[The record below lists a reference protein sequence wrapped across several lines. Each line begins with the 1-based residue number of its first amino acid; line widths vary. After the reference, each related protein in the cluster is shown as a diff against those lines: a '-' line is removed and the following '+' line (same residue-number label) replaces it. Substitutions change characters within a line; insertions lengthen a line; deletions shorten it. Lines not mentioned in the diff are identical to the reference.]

1 MYFMKGIDFTINAR
15 FNRVKLQPQL
25 KESGLISRAA
35 EKLLGVDLLGPVES
49 SFQLIDSELIES
61 M

>member
-1 MYFMKGIDFTINAR
+1 MKGIDFTINAR